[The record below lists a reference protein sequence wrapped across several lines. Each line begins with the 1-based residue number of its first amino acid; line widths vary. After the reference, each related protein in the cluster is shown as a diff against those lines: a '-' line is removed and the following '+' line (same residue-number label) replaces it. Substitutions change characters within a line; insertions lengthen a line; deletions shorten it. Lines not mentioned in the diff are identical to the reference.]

1 MFHAQ
6 YMLALGHY
14 ERATNELTKAIVM
27 MENNDYRAAYLH
39 SNASAAQGLRTIS
52 AIDLQKMIAKRTNA
66 DLDRSHIKVH
76 DFSAGIPT
84 VVRTASKVQAPPPSE
99 AVPDVSE
106 EMAEESI
113 ARAKELHQTAS
124 RLLFQ
129 EKVHCG

>member
-1 MFHAQ
+1 MFYAQ

-14 ERATNELTKAIVM
+14 EQATNELAKAMTM
-27 MENNDYRAAYLH
+27 MENNDYKSAYLY

-52 AIDLQKMIAKRTNA
+52 AIDLQKMITKGTNA
-66 DLDRSHIKVH
+66 GLNRSHKKVP

-99 AVPDVSE
+99 AVTDVSK
-106 EMAEESI
+106 EMAEESMT
-113 ARAKELHQTAS
+113 RAKELHRTAS

>member
-14 ERATNELTKAIVM
+14 EQATNELAKAMTM
-27 MENNDYRAAYLH
+27 MENNDYKSAYLH

-52 AIDLQKMIAKRTNA
+52 AIDLQKMITKGTNA
-66 DLDRSHIKVH
+66 RLNRSHKKVP

-84 VVRTASKVQAPPPSE
+84 VVRPACKVQDDRSSE